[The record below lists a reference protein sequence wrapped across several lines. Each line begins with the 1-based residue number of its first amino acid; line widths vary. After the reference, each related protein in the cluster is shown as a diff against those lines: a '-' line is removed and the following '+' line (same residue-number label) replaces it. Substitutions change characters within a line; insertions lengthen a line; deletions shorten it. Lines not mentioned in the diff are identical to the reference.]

1 MVKGEDGW
9 CEVFEFLEE
18 GVLLLDQEG
27 RISRCNPAF
36 ASYVGKDRGTI
47 AGRTCPELG
56 SGWASLEQVIS
67 RGHGAPSHRRT
78 LELELAGRPFRI
90 QAVPLTSPD
99 KARAHFLCL
108 LTHLGPPIRLQ
119 EELRK
124 WLEHAGEAVVVIQ
137 EGRLR
142 FANPPALEATGYRE
156 EEVLYRPFT
165 DFLHPED
172 RGKAADAYRRR
183 LQGEKIPP
191 YPLRLVRKDGSLLW
205 VQTRGAVI
213 SWKERPAT
221 LNFLLDITA
230 LRRSQEELERT
241 AEALRESQQRL
252 EALVETAPSL
262 IVLTDPEG
270 RIVLFNRA
278 CEELSGYRSEEVVG
292 KTIPEVFLP
301 PQWVPAVQE
310 RFADPFNPLLRLPH
324 RNPWITKGGQ
334 ERLIEWRCAPLF
346 FPGHSRPG
354 ILGTGIDISEQ
365 QQLET
370 ELRHRTQIQD
380 AIVALLR
387 LSLEDLGE
395 EELWGRVLDLLF
407 SLPWL
412 SLESRGCLFVAQ
424 GQTLVMAAQRNLSPA
439 IQRSCAR
446 VPFGRCLCGRAA
458 STRQVQF
465 SSNLDQRHEVRYEG
479 IHPHGHYCVPVVSG
493 ERLWGV
499 LNLYLPAG
507 HPRRSTEED
516 FLRAVT
522 HLLAGIWERLQAQSQ
537 VRLSQ
542 ARYQALVEQ
551 SPDAIYL
558 VDPRSKRLLEANPA
572 FCRMTGYSLEEVTS
586 LTVHDLIAAEREDID
601 ERFAAVLSGR
611 ILSPYERTY
620 RRKDGSL
627 FPVEVSARLISYA
640 DQELVSALVRDL
652 SQKKA
657 LESQL
662 LRAQRMESIGLLA
675 GGIAHDLNNILS
687 PILMNAELLQQE
699 LPESHLLH
707 SILASAQRGAEIV
720 RQILTFARGMEEK
733 KDLLSPLP
741 LLKEL
746 ARFLQ
751 ETFPPSIRIRTE
763 VEKDLW
769 YLSANPTQLHQ
780 LLLNLCLN
788 AKEAMEKGGE
798 LILRA
803 ENRELDP
810 AFCAMEPEARP
821 GPYLLLQVTDTGS
834 GIPEEHLSR
843 ICDPF
848 FTTKEKGTGLGL
860 FTVSTIVRAHGGFY
874 KVRSQVQK
882 GTEFSVFLPALPGG
896 RKAPCPE
903 EEGPL
908 PAGQGELILLAEDE
922 ASVREIV
929 QAALEGYGYQVV
941 AAPEGASALSLYA
954 LHRDKVRLLL
964 TDLIMPA
971 LEGSHL
977 IRALRQLDPT
987 LPVMVMTGAEMEE
1000 RKREL
1005 DQLGIQA
1012 LLPKPFTV
1020 ERLLREVSRVLS
1032 GKDPAP
1038 GPGGG

>member
-1 MVKGEDGW
+1 MKTDPGSFSPLAEELNRLQLGDHL
-9 CEVFEFLEE
+9 CSIYRDFEEQMEVIVPFFAAGLARGQRCLYLADRTSLSQIVPAFRARGVNIEEALASDQLLFLTTQESY
-18 GVLLLDQEG
+18 LLDG
-27 RISRCNPAF
+27 RFDPERM
-36 ASYVGKDRGTI
+36 I
-47 AGRTCPELG
+47 ATLQKAEREARE
-56 SGWASLEQVIS
+56 SGYSGLRATGEMSWI
-67 RGHGAPSHRRT
+67 
-78 LELELAGRPFRI
+78 LAGLP
-90 QAVPLTSPD
+90 
-99 KARAHFLCL
+99 
-108 LTHLGPPIRLQ
+108 
-119 EELRK
+119 
-124 WLEHAGEAVVVIQ
+124 
-137 EGRLR
+137 
-142 FANPPALEATGYRE
+142 
-156 EEVLYRPFT
+156 
-165 DFLHPED
+165 
-172 RGKAADAYRRR
+172 
-183 LQGEKIPP
+183 
-191 YPLRLVRKDGSLLW
+191 GS
-205 VQTRGAVI
+205 
-213 SWKERPAT
+213 
-221 LNFLLDITA
+221 
-230 LRRSQEELERT
+230 
-241 AEALRESQQRL
+241 
-252 EALVETAPSL
+252 
-262 IVLTDPEG
+262 
-270 RIVLFNRA
+270 
-278 CEELSGYRSEEVVG
+278 
-292 KTIPEVFLP
+292 
-301 PQWVPAVQE
+301 
-310 RFADPFNPLLRLPH
+310 
-324 RNPWITKGGQ
+324 
-334 ERLIEWRCAPLF
+334 ERLIEYESRLNDF
-346 FPGHSRPG
+346 FPGSHTVAICQYQEDLFPPDLLLQVIHSHPRVLLHAQLCPNPYYLPPQRLLPFLEAG
-354 ILGTGIDISEQ
+354 QMSLALYGAVRDHLLLHRRIEAEQ
-365 QQLET
+365 QQ
-370 ELRHRTQIQD
+370 TQARLQD
-380 AIVALLR
+380 LWQQSERSRRALLS
-387 LSLEDLGE
+387 LLEDEKRTSEAL
-395 EELWGRVLDLLF
+395 
-407 SLPWL
+407 
-412 SLESRGCLFVAQ
+412 
-424 GQTLVMAAQRNLSPA
+424 
-439 IQRSCAR
+439 
-446 VPFGRCLCGRAA
+446 
-458 STRQVQF
+458 
-465 SSNLDQRHEVRYEG
+465 
-479 IHPHGHYCVPVVSG
+479 
-493 ERLWGV
+493 
-499 LNLYLPAG
+499 
-507 HPRRSTEED
+507 
-516 FLRAVT
+516 
-522 HLLAGIWERLQAQSQ
+522 
-537 VRLSQ
+537 RLSQ

-572 FCRMTGYSLEEVTS
+572 FCRMTGYSPEEVTS